1 MVSGCFCPQ
10 EGKNRGGLPGSR
22 YRAWAG
28 FRLHGEASVRWI
40 WRQHSLKPHLI
51 QTFKLSRDQRLSRSC
66 RTSSGST

>member
-28 FRLHGEASVRWI
+28 FRLHGEAKT
-40 WRQHSLKPHLI
+40 LAAA
-51 QTFKLSRDQRLSRSC
+51 DGCC
-66 RTSSGST
+66 RPCGGCTIVTGAAGTPA